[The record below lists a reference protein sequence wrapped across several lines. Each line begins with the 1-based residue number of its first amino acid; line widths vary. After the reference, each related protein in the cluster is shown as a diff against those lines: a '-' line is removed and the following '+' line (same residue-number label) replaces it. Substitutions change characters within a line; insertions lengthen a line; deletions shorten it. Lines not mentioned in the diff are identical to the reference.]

1 MLKPVLEGSGI
12 LHMSIHSRFFAV
24 TWLLF
29 HSLVCV
35 ALGYAASTPEVITI
49 GYSSFSGHYV
59 PLWIAVDD
67 RLGKKYGLD
76 LKAVYAGR
84 ARPQQLLMSGETPLV
99 VATGTG
105 ALTSHVLGVK
115 DQVIILVFVNKVP
128 GVIVGRPEI
137 KSAEDLKG
145 KVIGTGRPGALAD
158 TMVRYVLRSKLNL
171 VPDRDVRLL
180 PVGEPALA
188 LQSMERGV
196 VDAASFSGP
205 QALMA
210 KKMGFRELVN
220 YEKVGIVYPYNTVT
234 TLRQT
239 VTKSPELLERVLKT
253 LIEGIAIFRTN
264 KQKSIAVWRKYLRG
278 ASDDVLEESYQAT
291 LGELEP
297 IPMPSLQVIKSG
309 LDVLSLEYPQAKQT
323 EPGPIID
330 ASIMRRIE
338 QSGFID
344 ALYKK

>member
-1 MLKPVLEGSGI
+1 MVTGLSFRGDEGGFNMW
-12 LHMSIHSRFFAV
+12 HR
-24 TWLLF
+24 LLAR
-29 HSLVCV
+29 LMCA
-35 ALGYAASTPEVITI
+35 ALAWSALSQMAAADETLTV

-59 PLWIAVDD
+59 PLWIAVED

-99 VATGTG
+99 MATGTG

-115 DQVIILVFVNKVP
+115 DQVIIMTLVNRVP
-128 GVIVGRPEI
+128 GVIVAKPEI

-145 KVIGTGRPGALAD
+145 KVIGTGRPGALAE

-171 VPDRDVRLL
+171 TPDRDVKLL

-220 YEKVGIVYPYNTVT
+220 YEKLGIVYPYNTIT
-234 TLRQT
+234 TLHQT
-239 VTKSPELLERVLKT
+239 VSKNGDVMERVLKT
-253 LIEGIAIFRTN
+253 LIEGIAIFKTN
-264 KQKSIAVWRKYLRG
+264 RQRSIAVWSKYLRA
-278 ASDDVLEESYQAT
+278 ASEEVLEKSYQST
-291 LGELEP
+291 VDELER
-297 IPMPSLQVIKSG
+297 IPAPTLAVIKGG
-309 LDVLSLEYPQAKQT
+309 LDILSLEYPQAKRTDPAQ
-323 EPGPIID
+323 IID
-330 ASIMRRIE
+330 DFLVKRIE
-338 QSGFID
+338 RGGFID
-344 ALYKK
+344 ALYQK

>member
-1 MLKPVLEGSGI
+1 MLTK
-12 LHMSIHSRFFAV
+12 RFFLTAAWLAV
-24 TWLLF
+24 
-29 HSLVCV
+29 VI
-35 ALGYAASTPEVITI
+35 GMASTFPVDAAPANEALTI

-59 PLWIAVDD
+59 PLWIAVED
-67 RLGKKYGLD
+67 RLGRKYGLD

-115 DQVIILVFVNKVP
+115 DQVIILTFVNRVP
-128 GVIVGRPEI
+128 GVIVSKPEI
-137 KSAEDLKG
+137 KTPEDLRG
-145 KVIGTGRPGALAD
+145 KVIGTGCPGALAD
-158 TMVRYVLRSKLNL
+158 TMVRYVLRSKMNF
-171 VPDRDVRLL
+171 VPDRDVKLL

-205 QALMA
+205 QAVLA
-210 KKMGFRELVN
+210 KKMGFRELVS
-220 YEKVGIVYPYNTVT
+220 YEKLGIVYPYNTVT

-239 VTKSPELLERVLKT
+239 VSKNSELLERVLKT
-253 LIEGIAIFRTN
+253 LIEGIAIFKTN

-278 ASDDVLEESYQAT
+278 ASEEVMEESYQST
-291 LGELEP
+291 VGEMEQVPL
-297 IPMPSLQVIKSG
+297 PSLPVIKSG
-309 LDVLSLEYPQAKQT
+309 LEILSLEYPQAKQT
-323 EPGPIID
+323 D
-330 ASIMRRIE
+330 ASLLIDSSFVRRIE

>member
-1 MLKPVLEGSGI
+1 MFA
-12 LHMSIHSRFFAV
+12 HRRFFASS
-24 TWLLF
+24 WFLL
-29 HSLVCV
+29 HSLVFV
-35 ALGYAASTPEVITI
+35 AAGCPASAPEALTI

-67 RLGKKYGLD
+67 RLGKKYGVD

-105 ALTSHVLGVK
+105 ALTSHVLGVR

-128 GVIVGRPEI
+128 GVIVARPEI
-137 KSAEDLKG
+137 KSAADLKG

-171 VPDRDVRLL
+171 IPDRDVKLL

-239 VTKSPELLERVLKT
+239 VAKNPELMERVLKT
-253 LIEGIAIFRTN
+253 LIEGIAVFRTN

-278 ASDDVLEESYQAT
+278 AGDDVLEESYQAT

-297 IPMPSLQVIKSG
+297 TPIPSLQVIKSG
-309 LDVLSLEYPQAKQT
+309 LDVLALEYPQAKQT
-323 EPGPIID
+323 DPEQIID
-330 ASIMRRIE
+330 ASITRRIE
-338 QSGFID
+338 QSGFIE

>member
-1 MLKPVLEGSGI
+1 MLGNRLLLI
-12 LHMSIHSRFFAV
+12 AACFFAP
-24 TWLLF
+24 LIACASF
-29 HSLVCV
+29 GH
-35 ALGYAASTPEVITI
+35 AAAAAESFTI

-59 PLWIAVDD
+59 PLWIAVED
-67 RLGKKYGLD
+67 RLGTKYGLE

-84 ARPQQLLMSGETPLV
+84 LRPQQLLISGETPLV

-115 DQVIILVFVNKVP
+115 DQVIILTFVNRVA
-128 GVIVGRPEI
+128 GVIVTKPEI

-158 TMVRYVLRSKLNL
+158 TMVRYVLCSKLNL
-171 VPDRDVRLL
+171 LPDRDVKLL
-180 PVGEPALA
+180 PMGEPALA
-188 LQSMERGV
+188 LQAIERGV

-210 KKMGFRELVN
+210 KKMGFRELVS
-220 YEKVGIVYPYNTVT
+220 YEKLGIVYPYNTVT

-239 VTKSPELLERVLKT
+239 ASKNTDLLERVLKAM
-253 LIEGIAIFRTN
+253 IEGIAIFKTS
-264 KQKSIAVWRKYLRG
+264 KEKSIAVWRKYLRG
-278 ASDDVLEESYQAT
+278 TTDDILEESYQST
-291 LGELEP
+291 LGELERVP
-297 IPMPSLQVIKSG
+297 VPSLEVIKSG
-309 LDVLSLEYPQAKQT
+309 LDILSFQYPQAKQT
-323 EPGPIID
+323 DPSLIFDPTIVK
-330 ASIMRRIE
+330 RIE

>member
-1 MLKPVLEGSGI
+1 M
-12 LHMSIHSRFFAV
+12 
-24 TWLLF
+24 
-29 HSLVCV
+29 
-35 ALGYAASTPEVITI
+35 ASTFPVDAAPANEALTI

-59 PLWIAVDD
+59 PLWIAVED
-67 RLGKKYGLD
+67 RLGRKYGLD

-115 DQVIILVFVNKVP
+115 DQVIILTFVNRVP
-128 GVIVGRPEI
+128 GVIVSKPEI
-137 KSAEDLKG
+137 KTPEDLKG

-158 TMVRYVLRSKLNL
+158 TMVRYVLRSKMNL
-171 VPDRDVRLL
+171 VPDRDVKLL

-205 QALMA
+205 QALLA
-210 KKMGFRELVN
+210 KKMGFRELVS
-220 YEKVGIVYPYNTVT
+220 YEKLGIVYPYNTVT

-239 VTKSPELLERVLKT
+239 VSKNSELLERVLKT
-253 LIEGIAIFRTN
+253 LIEGIAIFKTN

-278 ASDDVLEESYQAT
+278 ASEEVMEESYQST
-291 LGELEP
+291 VGEMEQVPL
-297 IPMPSLQVIKSG
+297 PSLPVIKSG
-309 LDVLSLEYPQAKQT
+309 LEILSLEYPQAKQT
-323 EPGPIID
+323 D
-330 ASIMRRIE
+330 ASLLIDSSFVRRIE

>member
-1 MLKPVLEGSGI
+1 MRKKRLFLSVAW
-12 LHMSIHSRFFAV
+12 FAV
-24 TWLLF
+24 
-29 HSLVCV
+29 VMEV
-35 ALGYAASTPEVITI
+35 AWSFPTEAAPANEALTI

-59 PLWIAVDD
+59 PLWIAVED
-67 RLGKKYGLD
+67 RLGRKYGLD

-84 ARPQQLLMSGETPLV
+84 ARPQ
-99 VATGTG
+99 TG

-115 DQVIILVFVNKVP
+115 DQVIILTFVNRVP
-128 GVIVGRPEI
+128 GVIVSKPEI

-158 TMVRYVLRSKLNL
+158 TMVRYVLRSKMNL
-171 VPDRDVRLL
+171 VPDRDVKLL

-205 QALMA
+205 QALLA
-210 KKMGFRELVN
+210 KKMGFRELVS
-220 YEKVGIVYPYNTVT
+220 YEKLGIVYPYNTVT

-239 VTKSPELLERVLKT
+239 VSKNSELLERVLKT
-253 LIEGIAIFRTN
+253 LIEGIAIFKTN

-278 ASDDVLEESYQAT
+278 ASDEVMEESYQST
-291 LGELEP
+291 VGEMEQVPL
-297 IPMPSLQVIKSG
+297 PSLPVIKSG
-309 LDVLSLEYPQAKQT
+309 LDILSLEYPQAKQT
-323 EPGPIID
+323 DANLIID
-330 ASIMRRIE
+330 SSLVRRIE

-344 ALYKK
+344 GLYKK

>member
-1 MLKPVLEGSGI
+1 
-12 LHMSIHSRFFAV
+12 MSICSRVFAAASFLFQS
-24 TWLLF
+24 LLF
-29 HSLVCV
+29 V
-35 ALGYAASTPEVITI
+35 AIGYAASAPEGLTI

-67 RLGKKYGLD
+67 RLGKKYGVE

-128 GVIVGRPEI
+128 GVIVSRPEI

-145 KVIGTGRPGALAD
+145 KVIGIGRPGALAD

-239 VTKSPELLERVLKT
+239 VAKNPELLERVLKT

-297 IPMPSLQVIKSG
+297 APMPSLQVIKSG

-323 EPGPIID
+323 DPGPIID

>member
-1 MLKPVLEGSGI
+1 M
-12 LHMSIHSRFFAV
+12 
-24 TWLLF
+24 
-29 HSLVCV
+29 
-35 ALGYAASTPEVITI
+35 ASTFPVAGAPANEALTI

-59 PLWIAVDD
+59 PLWIAVED
-67 RLGKKYGLD
+67 RLGRKYGVD

-115 DQVIILVFVNKVP
+115 DQVIILTFVNRVP
-128 GVIVGRPEI
+128 GVIVGKPEI
-137 KSAEDLKG
+137 KSAEDLRG

-158 TMVRYVLRSKLNL
+158 TMVRYVLRSKMNL
-171 VPDRDVRLL
+171 IPDRDVRLL

-205 QALMA
+205 QALLA
-210 KKMGFRELVN
+210 KKMGFRELVS
-220 YEKVGIVYPYNTVT
+220 YEKLGIVYPYNTVT

-239 VTKSPELLERVLKT
+239 VSKNGELLERVSKA
-253 LIEGIAIFRTN
+253 LIEGIAIFKTN

-278 ASDDVLEESYQAT
+278 ASDEVMEESYQST
-291 LGELEP
+291 VGEMEQVPL
-297 IPMPSLQVIKSG
+297 PSLPVIRSG
-309 LDVLSLEYPQAKQT
+309 LDILSLEYPQAKQT
-323 EPGPIID
+323 DANLIID
-330 ASIMRRIE
+330 SSLVRRIE

>member
-1 MLKPVLEGSGI
+1 MPSIRIFLAAVWLVL
-12 LHMSIHSRFFAV
+12 MWTASRSFA
-24 TWLLF
+24 
-29 HSLVCV
+29 
-35 ALGYAASTPEVITI
+35 AATPANETLTI

-59 PLWIAVDD
+59 PLWIAVED
-67 RLGKKYGLD
+67 RLARKYGLD

-115 DQVIILVFVNKVP
+115 DQVIILNFVNRVP
-128 GVIVGRPEI
+128 GIIVTKPEI

-158 TMVRYVLRSKLNL
+158 TMVRYVLRSKMNL
-171 VPDRDVRLL
+171 VPDRDVKLL

-205 QALMA
+205 QALLA
-210 KKMGFRELVN
+210 KKMGFRELVS
-220 YEKVGIVYPYNTVT
+220 YEKLGIVYPYNTVT

-239 VTKSPELLERVLKT
+239 VSKNSDLLEKVLKT
-253 LIEGIAIFRTN
+253 LIEGIAIFKTN
-264 KQKSIAVWRKYLRG
+264 KQKSIAVWRKYLRS
-278 ASDDVLEESYQAT
+278 ATDDVMEESYQST
-291 LGELEP
+291 VGEMEQV
-297 IPMPSLQVIKSG
+297 PMPSLAVIKSG
-309 LDVLSLEYPQAKQT
+309 LEILSLEYSQAKQT
-323 EPGPIID
+323 DPNLIID
-330 ASIMRRIE
+330 SSLVRRIE

-344 ALYKK
+344 GLYKK